1 MSEIEYSWK
10 TIEEMAQMAVDGKTV
25 DFTFDT
31 PEDLDGGFE
40 PSDWFGLKL
49 TNDFDGTSLV
59 VGYYGGGIVWACALN
74 YGFNTMLKEVKFG
87 IERYLEWYEVCVSDF
102 SNRKMCVDIGKES
115 GNKNG

>member
-1 MSEIEYSWK
+1 MIKYGWK

-40 PSDWFGLKL
+40 PSGWFGLKL

-59 VGYYGGGIVWACALN
+59 VGYYGGGVEWACALN
-74 YGFNTMLKEVKFG
+74 HGFNTMLKEVKYG
-87 IERYLEWYEVCVSDF
+87 IERYLEWYEVCVSGF
-102 SNRKMCVDIGKES
+102 NSRKMCVDVGKEET
-115 GNKNG
+115 NEEHTD